1 MPILHHFQNIST
13 EELRKEAEKQ
23 LQWAYAHNHISIT
36 ELERRLDILNR
47 TEGKTG
53 ILSLMEDLPLPE
65 GNEQP
70 HTTADFQVS
79 EIESD
84 SFFTLLGSNTR
95 RGQWDVPRQLDV
107 SAVLGSQVLDF
118 RDARFYPETTIIK
131 AFAFMGSIEMKF
143 PPGVRVTSK
152 GVPILGS
159 IENRVQSESS
169 GPLIHIDG
177 FVIMGSIDAK
187 TKKG

>member
-1 MPILHHFQNIST
+1 MSILHHFKKISP
-13 EELRKEAEKQ
+13 EELRKEVEKQ

-47 TEGKTG
+47 TEDKTE
-53 ILSLMEDLPLPE
+53 ILSLVEDLPLPE
-65 GNEQP
+65 GEEQSR
-70 HTTADFQVS
+70 TTANSQGS
-79 EIESD
+79 ATESD

-95 RGQWDVPRQLDV
+95 RGQWNVPRQLDV
-107 SAVLGSQVLDF
+107 AAVLGSQVLDF
-118 RDARFYPETTIIK
+118 REARFNPGTTIIK
-131 AFAFMGSIEMKF
+131 AFTFMGSIEMKF

-152 GVPILGS
+152 GIPILGS
-159 IENRVQSESS
+159 IDNKVQSESS

-187 TKKG
+187 TKKN

>member
-1 MPILHHFQNIST
+1 MSILHHFQNISP
-13 EELRKEAEKQ
+13 EELRKEVEKQ

-47 TEGKTG
+47 TEDKTE
-53 ILSLMEDLPLPE
+53 ILSLVENLPLPA
-65 GNEQP
+65 GDEQSQ
-70 HTTADFQVS
+70 TTTNFQES
-79 EIESD
+79 ETESD

-107 SAVLGSQVLDF
+107 AAVLGSQVLDF
-118 RDARFYPETTIIK
+118 REARFCSGTTIIK
-131 AFAFMGSIEMKF
+131 AFTFMGSIEMKF
-143 PPGVRVTSK
+143 SPGVRVTSK
-152 GVPILGS
+152 GIPILGS
-159 IENRVQSESS
+159 IENKVQSESS